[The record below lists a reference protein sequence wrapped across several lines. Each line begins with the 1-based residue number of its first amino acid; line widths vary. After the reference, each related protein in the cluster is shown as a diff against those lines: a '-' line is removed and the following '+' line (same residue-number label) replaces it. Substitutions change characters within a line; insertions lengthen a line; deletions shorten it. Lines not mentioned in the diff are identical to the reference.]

1 MRDTQNPL
9 GGYPGVAPVAQY
21 GASDGDMTRL
31 GWADA
36 GIIVPWVVWKQFDDK
51 TIIDASWESME
62 KFMDHIA
69 EHKYNHQELTGENSN
84 YQWADWLSYEPLE
97 SHHNLHY
104 YQNEKGETLLR
115 PEAVD
120 YWNYLSA
127 SYWLM
132 DARMMLDMAKASGR
146 DTTKY
151 EAMVAEAKQHITDTF
166 FTPDGEF
173 KTSILNTMQTPAIF
187 ALRNNILVGEAKD
200 KMIKRLRDNF
210 IRHDNCLQT
219 GFLGTSILMPVLS
232 ENGMSDIAYELLL
245 QHKNPSWMYS
255 IDNGATTIWERWN
268 SYMLDNG
275 MGPSGMNSFNH
286 YAYGCVAEWMWE
298 TMAGIAADTA
308 GPGFKRIIM
317 KPVPDKRIGYVN
329 AQYDS
334 AAGKIISNWHYEGDN
349 WIWEFTI
356 PDGAV
361 ANVTLPGETCSKE
374 YGAGKHKVEKTIR

>member
-1 MRDTQNPL
+1 
-9 GGYPGVAPVAQY
+9 
-21 GASDGDMTRL
+21 
-31 GWADA
+31 
-36 GIIVPWVVWKQFDDK
+36 
-51 TIIDASWESME
+51 
-62 KFMDHIA
+62 
-69 EHKYNHQELTGENSN
+69 
-84 YQWADWLSYEPLE
+84 
-97 SHHNLHY
+97 
-104 YQNEKGETLLR
+104 
-115 PEAVD
+115 
-120 YWNYLSA
+120 
-127 SYWLM
+127 
-132 DARMMLDMAKASGR
+132 MAKASGR

-308 GPGFKRIIM
+308 APGFKRIIM

-361 ANVTLPGETCSKE
+361 ADVTLPGETCSKE